1 MRRRD
6 KVNYHRQNYNQFQ
19 IELIEQFVRS
29 GFPREFGEVVAGK
42 LHSEKALYRMKQ
54 YLKQAAPASMEEV
67 ADELLSLMA
76 EVNNWKEK
84 KVNEYYNGRLNELLR
99 YGLEEDDSNETE
111 KL

>member
-1 MRRRD
+1 MEEL
-6 KVNYHRQNYNQFQ
+6 KQKYSQFQ

-29 GFPREFGEVVAGK
+29 GFPREFGEVVAGQ

-54 YLKQAAPASMEEV
+54 YLRQAEPTSMEEV
-67 ADELLSLMA
+67 ADELLSVMA

-84 KVNEYYNGRLNELLR
+84 KVNEYYNGRLNELLQ
-99 YGLEEDDSNETE
+99 YGLEDDDGNETE

>member
-1 MRRRD
+1 M
-6 KVNYHRQNYNQFQ
+6 NYHRQNYNQFR
-19 IELIEQFVRS
+19 IEQNKQFVRS
-29 GFPREFGEVVAGK
+29 GFPREFGEVVAGQ

>member
-1 MRRRD
+1 M
-6 KVNYHRQNYNQFQ
+6 NYHRQKYNQFQ

-29 GFPREFGEVVAGK
+29 GFPREFGEVVAGQ
-42 LHSEKALYRMKQ
+42 LQSEKALYRMKQ
-54 YLKQAAPASMEEV
+54 YLKQAAPSSME
-67 ADELLSLMA
+67 

>member
-1 MRRRD
+1 ME
-6 KVNYHRQNYNQFQ
+6 KFKQKYNQFQ

-29 GFPREFGEVVAGK
+29 GFPREFGEVVAGQ

-54 YLKQAAPASMEEV
+54 YLRQAEPASMEEV

-84 KVNEYYNGRLNELLR
+84 KMNEYYNGRLNELLQ
-99 YGLEEDDSNETE
+99 YGLKENDGNETE